1 MWPVHRSFSSFVS
14 RPPSSSGQFSRR
26 IRLLPLSV
34 LLAAA
39 FATPA
44 LPAQTANRITQ
55 EIDPSQVQALPNHLP
70 QWANPVNHVASVPPD
85 LALDQITMVLSRSP
99 RQEQAFEQFLA
110 DQQNPASPDYHH
122 WLTPAEVGDRFGL
135 SDQDIAAI
143 TGWLQSQGLHVNWVA
158 PSRNLIRFGG
168 RAADIGRALQTEL
181 HYYKVNGDQRFSV
194 SSDPMIPQA
203 LAPAIKAIHGLYTI
217 DEKPLYQARSMQSV
231 SPEMNANSGNHYLA
245 PADFATIYDLPSSL
259 TGTGMTIGIVDRSR
273 TDFADFD
280 NFRYLT
286 GANFSNPTE
295 IVPTAFGGVDPGP
308 AYTSPPGG
316 SISTGEQGE
325 ATLDVLRAGSVAL
338 NARLLLVV
346 ATSASGGIEADAE
359 YLIETSPVPAQIMT
373 ISFGACEYNAG
384 ASGVTFWDTLFQ
396 QAAAEGISVFVSSG
410 DAGASGCDTHGSAP
424 PASPL
429 PNSPN
434 FICSSSYATCVGGTE
449 FNDASNP
456 SLYWSSS
463 NGAGLKSALSYI
475 PEGAWNDSTT
485 TNVAASGG
493 GVSSVIAT
501 PSWQTG
507 TGVPAARAGRYT
519 PDIAFS
525 SSGHDGYFGCFAAAG
540 ASCVVSSGSYTFEY
554 FYGTSA
560 AAPDM
565 AGVTA
570 LLDQQLGAAQGNLNP
585 EIYSMAATVPAAF
598 HDVTVATSGVTSCSV
613 TTPSLC
619 NNSIPSPTSQTGGQP
634 GYLVTTGYDE
644 VTGLGSLDVSTFIGN
659 YISTAPLGPWTITG
673 SATAIT
679 GTSAN
684 LTATVNPNGLNTHA
698 WFLYGTSSTLS
709 GATQTPSQNIG
720 NSISAFQVGDDITGL
735 SPGATYYFQAVAQN
749 SNGTTSGTIN
759 SFTTAQ
765 APAAT
770 TGAASQV
777 TDGSAALA
785 GTAIPNGADTHV
797 WFLYGT
803 SNTLSGAAQSAYT
816 DIGSGTAAV
825 PFAVYATGL
834 NPGMTYYFQAVAQNS
849 VGTTYG
855 AINSFSTATGPLAPT
870 ATTLSASQVT
880 ASSATLSGYV
890 NPSGA
895 DTHAWFLYGASST
908 LNGATQT
915 TSQDLGSAAA
925 MDAVNAAI
933 SGLNA
938 STTYYFQAVAQN
950 SVGTTNGTIQS
961 FTTAAAPSFSVAG
974 TAVSVTPGATTGN
987 TSTITITPANGFT
1000 RTVNLTCAI
1009 TPTAANDPATCSV
1022 PASVTISG
1030 TTAQTVILTVYT
1042 TGATALNK
1050 PPQLF
1055 WPSTGGAVLAL
1066 VFFFRI
1072 PKRRRNW
1079 LAMLALLVLFVTIAG
1094 IGCGGGGAGS
1104 GGGGG
1109 TGNPGTTA
1117 GSYTITVTGTSGST
1131 VESGTVTLTVL

>member
-1 MWPVHRSFSSFVS
+1 
-14 RPPSSSGQFSRR
+14 
-26 IRLLPLSV
+26 
-34 LLAAA
+34 
-39 FATPA
+39 
-44 LPAQTANRITQ
+44 
-55 EIDPSQVQALPNHLP
+55 
-70 QWANPVNHVASVPPD
+70 
-85 LALDQITMVLSRSP
+85 
-99 RQEQAFEQFLA
+99 
-110 DQQNPASPDYHH
+110 
-122 WLTPAEVGDRFGL
+122 
-135 SDQDIAAI
+135 
-143 TGWLQSQGLHVNWVA
+143 
-158 PSRNLIRFGG
+158 
-168 RAADIGRALQTEL
+168 
-181 HYYKVNGDQRFSV
+181 
-194 SSDPMIPQA
+194 
-203 LAPAIKAIHGLYTI
+203 
-217 DEKPLYQARSMQSV
+217 
-231 SPEMNANSGNHYLA
+231 
-245 PADFATIYDLPSSL
+245 
-259 TGTGMTIGIVDRSR
+259 
-273 TDFADFD
+273 
-280 NFRYLT
+280 
-286 GANFSNPTE
+286 
-295 IVPTAFGGVDPGP
+295 
-308 AYTSPPGG
+308 
-316 SISTGEQGE
+316 
-325 ATLDVLRAGSVAL
+325 
-338 NARLLLVV
+338 
-346 ATSASGGIEADAE
+346 
-359 YLIETSPVPAQIMT
+359 
-373 ISFGACEYNAG
+373 
-384 ASGVTFWDTLFQ
+384 
-396 QAAAEGISVFVSSG
+396 
-410 DAGASGCDTHGSAP
+410 
-424 PASPL
+424 
-429 PNSPN
+429 
-434 FICSSSYATCVGGTE
+434 
-449 FNDASNP
+449 
-456 SLYWSSS
+456 
-463 NGAGLKSALSYI
+463 
-475 PEGAWNDSTT
+475 
-485 TNVAASGG
+485 
-493 GVSSVIAT
+493 
-501 PSWQTG
+501 
-507 TGVPAARAGRYT
+507 
-519 PDIAFS
+519 
-525 SSGHDGYFGCFAAAG
+525 
-540 ASCVVSSGSYTFEY
+540 
-554 FYGTSA
+554 
-560 AAPDM
+560 
-565 AGVTA
+565 
-570 LLDQQLGAAQGNLNP
+570 
-585 EIYSMAATVPAAF
+585 
-598 HDVTVATSGVTSCSV
+598 
-613 TTPSLC
+613 
-619 NNSIPSPTSQTGGQP
+619 
-634 GYLVTTGYDE
+634 
-644 VTGLGSLDVSTFIGN
+644 
-659 YISTAPLGPWTITG
+659 
-673 SATAIT
+673 
-679 GTSAN
+679 
-684 LTATVNPNGLNTHA
+684 
-698 WFLYGTSSTLS
+698 
-709 GATQTPSQNIG
+709 
-720 NSISAFQVGDDITGL
+720 
-735 SPGATYYFQAVAQN
+735 VAQN

-1000 RTVNLTCAI
+1000 GTVNLTCAI